1 MRPVVVVVGVFVLIL
16 GCALI
21 SVGPFLTTSAFYK
34 EEVSLMRQSE
44 GGNSNMN
51 STYLSLSNDLDQ
63 ATRVV
68 ILGVILA
75 PIGGT
80 ILAYGLITRKGQK
93 AVTEA
98 SRNESEPPVP
108 SYAN

>member
-1 MRPVVVVVGVFVLIL
+1 MMTVAVVAGVFVLIL

-34 EEVSLMRQSE
+34 EEANMMRQAGS
-44 GGNSNMN
+44 GTPNMN
-51 STYLSLSNDLDQ
+51 STYVSLSNDLDQ

-68 ILGVILA
+68 LLGAILA

-80 ILAYGLITRKGQK
+80 ILAYGLITKEGQK
-93 AVTEA
+93 VVTEA
-98 SRNESEPPVP
+98 GRNEPEPRVP
-108 SYAN
+108 A